1 MIEKAKLEI
10 KTHAEFD
17 KTFSSLKRMRNTIP
31 GAKNAFELLKNL
43 NQETSTLQS
52 DLLVSEIHKIE
63 YQSNT
68 NSYFYFYFP
77 IVSYILYYKPQYQT
91 ALLNY
96 LVGPNFANGISEVDE
111 MILVIKEVMEFKLKE
126 DPFYLTKESQFWI
139 LNELS
144 QLEKEIEREIDFC
157 SKELEE

>member
-17 KTFSSLKRMRNTIP
+17 KTFSSLKRMRNAIP

-77 IVSYILYYKPQYQT
+77 IVSHILYYKPQHQT

-96 LVGPNFANGISEVDE
+96 LVGPNFANGISEVNE
-111 MILVIKEVMEFKLKE
+111 MILIIKEVMEFKLKE
-126 DPFYLTKESQFWI
+126 DSFYLTKESQFWI
-139 LNELS
+139 LNELP
-144 QLEKEIEREIDFC
+144 QLEKEIQREIDFC